1 MTPAEK
7 SARLDALLTEAERL
21 EAQRAA
27 LLTRI
32 DRLCDEAEW
41 LVAR

>member
-7 SARLDALLTEAERL
+7 AARLDTLWAEAERL

-27 LLTRI
+27 LQARI
-32 DRLCDEAEW
+32 DRLCDEAET